1 MTIHILPPEVAAKIA
16 AGEVVERPANVAK
29 ELVENSL
36 DAGATE
42 IRVEVRD
49 GGRRL
54 LRVSDNGHG
63 IPAAE
68 APLAFERHATSKLL
82 TVEDLEHIGTFG
94 FRGEALYS
102 IAAVSQLTLTTRA
115 RTEEFATT
123 LRLDGGVI
131 QSQGRAGAPVG
142 TVVNVE
148 NLFFNV
154 PARQKFLRAGAGEA
168 GQIADVVQHYALAHP
183 ERRFSFVSEGRLLF
197 QSNGTGDRFD
207 VLVKIYGLENARQ
220 MVPFGASAL
229 LSRETPPEPDDL
241 PPEIDFMADVTAVD
255 TATRTT
261 QPSGLSLQGRSHVT
275 LAVSGH
281 ASLPSLTRPNRSAID
296 LFVNRRYVE
305 DRTLTHA
312 VVQAYYTLLPGGRYP
327 VAVVFVDIDPAEVDV
342 NVHPQKLQVRFAAER
357 KVFSE
362 VQKAVRRAIVGAAP
376 VPDLGV
382 DEEGRLAP
390 APAAPDTRPE
400 TSAWS
405 ARRDLIVNA
414 GQQQHTFEMYV
425 PGNAE
430 RGMQNAERGGSGEQ
444 RVTSDKSSDTTD
456 TEHAPRTTEHA
467 PSSSPLAP
475 RPSAL
480 PPLRVVGQIGAM
492 YIVAEGPD
500 GVFLIDQHAAHER
513 VLYEKFLGQR
523 YGTADGAVAQQHLL
537 DPITLHV
544 GTRLAGLV
552 ADHLAALQHVG
563 FAVEAFGG
571 DTFLVRAVPSVLAG
585 EDPQRALE
593 EIVSTFNDRRNQV
606 GEELEE
612 RLVKMVCKRAAIKA
626 GQLLSDLEMQE
637 LVRQLETCQS
647 PRTCPHGRPTMIQ
660 LSAGELEKAF
670 GRV

>member
-1 MTIHILPPEVAAKIA
+1 M
-16 AGEVVERPANVAK
+16 AG
-29 ELVENSL
+29 
-36 DAGATE
+36 GASYA
-42 IRVEVRD
+42 
-49 GGRRL
+49 
-54 LRVSDNGHG
+54 VSDNGHG

-115 RTEEFATT
+115 RAEEFATT

-183 ERRFSFVSEGRLLF
+183 ERRFSFVSEGKLLF
-197 QSNGTGDRFD
+197 QSNGTGDLFD

-220 MVPFGASAL
+220 MVPLGTSAL

-255 TATRTT
+255 TATRNT
-261 QPSGLSLQGRSHVT
+261 QPSGLSPQGRSHAT
-275 LAVSGH
+275 LSVSGH

-376 VPDLGV
+376 VPDLAV

-430 RGMQNAERGGSGEQ
+430 RGMRNAERGSGKAKQQSHEC
-444 RVTSDKSSDTTD
+444 TSHPTRLTRN
-456 TEHAPRTTEHA
+456 THHAPRITH
-467 PSSSPLAP
+467 SHSSPLAP

-537 DPITLHV
+537 EPHHFARRGRGWRAWWPTTWQPCSMWALPW
-544 GTRLAGLV
+544 RL
-552 ADHLAALQHVG
+552 LAATHSWCAPCPACWQ
-563 FAVEAFGG
+563 AKTRSA
-571 DTFLVRAVPSVLAG
+571 RWKRSCPPS
-585 EDPQRALE
+585 
-593 EIVSTFNDRRNQV
+593 TT
-606 GEELEE
+606 
-612 RLVKMVCKRAAIKA
+612 AATWSARSWRSAWSRWSASAPPSRPANCSAIWKCRSWCA
-626 GQLLSDLEMQE
+626 SWKHA
-637 LVRQLETCQS
+637 S
-647 PRTCPHGRPTMIQ
+647 PRAPAPTVA
-660 LSAGELEKAF
+660 LP
-670 GRV
+670 